1 MINYWT
7 GDNHLD
13 TCGHGTHVAG
23 TIGSKTYGVA
33 KKVQLLG
40 MKVLKKNE
48 TSGHCSGSSA
58 NIIAAINS
66 VVDDA
71 KSRDCPN
78 GVVVNMSLGGDP
90 MQAKNDATA
99 ALVAEGVFVAVAA
112 GNNNLNASTHSP
124 GNTPEACTVGGTAED
139 DTRYK
144 NSNWGPL
151 VDILAPAV
159 KVLSTYL
166 DGTTKSLTGTS
177 MATPHIAGLAA
188 YLASKDDIVAGP
200 EMCDRLREAAT
211 QNAITNNRA
220 DTVNLLA
227 FNANPDGEDED

>member
-7 GDNHLD
+7 GDNDLD

-23 TIGSKTYGVA
+23 TIGSKSYGVA
-33 KKVQLLG
+33 KRVQLLG
-40 MKVLKKNE
+40 MKVLARNAHGNC
-48 TSGHCSGSSA
+48 TGNNGD
-58 NIIAAINS
+58 IIAAMNS
-66 VVDDA
+66 VVEDA
-71 KSRDCPN
+71 KMRSCPN
-78 GVVVNMSLGGDP
+78 GIVVNMSLGGPP
-90 MQAKNDATA
+90 MQSKNDAAA
-99 ALVAEGVFVAVAA
+99 ALVAEGAFVAVAA
-112 GNNNLNASTHSP
+112 GNKNVNASEHSP
-124 GNTPEACTVGGTAED
+124 GNTPEVCTVGGTAED

-144 NSNWGPL
+144 HSNWGPL

-166 DGTTKSLTGTS
+166 NGTTKSLTGTS

-200 EMCDRLREAAT
+200 EMCDRIVEAAT
-211 QNAITNNRA
+211 QNAITDNRA
-220 DTVNLLA
+220 DTVNLIA